1 MRGRALVGKGLRLP
15 SCCRAV
21 KMRMTGS
28 ISCCHK
34 RTYGPPLQPG
44 VLSQR
49 RRAAQAAGQ
58 ASVDGGQAAVAGA
71 C

>member
-1 MRGRALVGKGLRLP
+1 M
-15 SCCRAV
+15 

-28 ISCCHK
+28 ISCCRK

-49 RRAAQAAGQ
+49 RSPNRSLVRAAQAAG